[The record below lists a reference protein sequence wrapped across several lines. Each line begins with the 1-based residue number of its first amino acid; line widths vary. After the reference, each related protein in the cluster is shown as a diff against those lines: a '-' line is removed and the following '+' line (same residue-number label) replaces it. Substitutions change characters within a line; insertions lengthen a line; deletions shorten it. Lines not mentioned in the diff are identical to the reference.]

1 MCRARVVTARDAK
14 GIERILRSTYEHN
27 HTRKYPERKV
37 KKEYNH
43 LLISKVCSLNNKLN
57 SS

>member
-1 MCRARVVTARDAK
+1 MCRARIVTVRDAM
-14 GIERILRSTYEHN
+14 GVERILRSTYEHN

-43 LLISKVCSLNNKLN
+43 LLISKIC
-57 SS
+57 